1 MMSGIA
7 NLVPMVIEQSSR
19 GERSFDIF
27 SRLLRERIIFVN
39 GQIEDNMAAIIC
51 AQLLTLEADNPEK
64 EVSLYINSPGGV
76 VSSGFAIYDTMR
88 YISCPISTVC
98 MGFAASMGSFLL
110 MAGDA
115 GRRIALPNSKI
126 VLHQPLGGFQGQASD
141 IQRHAEDILKTKRQ
155 MIDLYGRHCGRTTG
169 EVEATLDRDH
179 FMNAEE
185 AKAWGLVDHV
195 YDSRKR
201 AA

>member
-1 MMSGIA
+1 MSGVA

-19 GERSFDIF
+19 GERAFDIF

-51 AQLLTLEADNPEK
+51 AQLLSLEADNPEK

-88 YISCPISTVC
+88 YISCPVSTVC

-110 MAGDA
+110 MAGDP

-155 MIDLYGRHCGRTTG
+155 MIDLYAQHCGRSVE
-169 EVEATLDRDH
+169 EVETTLDRDH
-179 FMNAEE
+179 FMSAVE
-185 AKAWGLVDHV
+185 ARSWGLVDHV
-195 YDSRKR
+195 YDTRKR